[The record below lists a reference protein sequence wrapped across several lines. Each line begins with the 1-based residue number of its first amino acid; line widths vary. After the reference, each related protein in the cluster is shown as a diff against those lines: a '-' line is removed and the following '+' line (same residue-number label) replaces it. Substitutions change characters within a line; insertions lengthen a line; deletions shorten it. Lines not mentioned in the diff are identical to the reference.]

1 MERSEDVAATD
12 SVASARL
19 AELYQR
25 HVPRTIGLARLLS
38 DDPDAAE
45 DIAYEAFIRTA
56 GRLNGLRDAS
66 AFDAYLRR
74 TVINLCRA
82 RRRRMAVERRH
93 LRRAVEPKIEPD
105 RGRFEDRD
113 VLWAALGELPERQ
126 RAAVV
131 LRFYEDLNEERV
143 AEVLRCS
150 PRPVNSLVSGAS
162 IASERLYVG
171 APAPQDEV
179 TMCGNGA
186 AWVVSAVVAEPH

>member
-1 MERSEDVAATD
+1 MERSEDVSATD

-25 HVPRTIGLARLLS
+25 HVARTVGLARLLS
-38 DDPDAAE
+38 GDPDAAE
-45 DIAYEAFIRTA
+45 DIAHEAFIRSA
-56 GRLNGLRDAS
+56 GRLSGLRDQS

-74 TVINLCRA
+74 TVVNLCRA
-82 RRRRMAVERRH
+82 RRRRMAVERRY
-93 LRRAVEPKIEPD
+93 LRRPVEPQIEPD
-105 RGRFEDRD
+105 LGRPEDRD

-150 PRPVNSLVSGAS
+150 PRAVNSLVSRAM
-162 IASERLYVG
+162 ATLRARVG
-171 APAPQDEV
+171 EEE
-179 TMCGNGA
+179 T
-186 AWVVSAVVAEPH
+186 

>member
-1 MERSEDVAATD
+1 MERSEDVSATD

-25 HVPRTIGLARLLS
+25 HVARTVGLARLLS
-38 DDPDAAE
+38 GDPDAAE
-45 DIAYEAFIRTA
+45 DIAHEAFIRTA

-74 TVINLCRA
+74 TVVNLCRA
-82 RRRRMAVERRH
+82 RRRRMAVERRY
-93 LRRAVEPKIEPD
+93 LRRPVEPQIEPD
-105 RGRFEDRD
+105 LGRPEDRD

-150 PRPVNSLVSGAS
+150 PRAVNSLVSRAM
-162 IASERLYVG
+162 ATLRARVG
-171 APAPQDEV
+171 EEE
-179 TMCGNGA
+179 T
-186 AWVVSAVVAEPH
+186 